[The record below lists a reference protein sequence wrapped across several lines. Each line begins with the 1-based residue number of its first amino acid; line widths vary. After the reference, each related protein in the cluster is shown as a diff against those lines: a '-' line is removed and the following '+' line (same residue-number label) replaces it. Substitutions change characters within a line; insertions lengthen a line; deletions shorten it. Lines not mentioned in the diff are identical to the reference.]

1 MKSKDKYAENE
12 LSLFSEAEMGGFA
25 LEDIILAYRRCLRGK
40 LGTHEAQVFQMHYMS
55 ECVKLWRELN
65 NGLYQ
70 VSRYISF
77 ASFRPVLREI
87 FGSAFR
93 DRVVDTLL
101 ADKLVPVL
109 EQMFV
114 TDNYSTREGKGCL
127 FAVQRMAEMIRICS
141 ENYTRDCYLLK
152 DDISSF
158 FMAMSKEIAMQLW
171 SDVVNNHYR
180 GNDRALVEDTLR
192 RIVFDRPEKHCV
204 FKGNPHDLDG
214 IPPSKL
220 LRNTDGHHG
229 FPIGK
234 MISQL
239 TALIYL
245 NELDHLI
252 AEQWGMPLN
261 GHYMDDRLTIGLTV
275 DDLLGVK
282 KNIDSWHEQHHLRT
296 HPRKSYLQHYTKGVL
311 FAGAFILPNRTYVSK
326 RSVGNAFHRLAVF
339 NYRAVHD
346 RHYAR
351 RHAEEFAQTMNS
363 YLGLLMHHTEWNTT
377 HRLISEIGQEW
388 YEVMSV
394 VTTGKGHYRVVLHKA
409 YRPRVLAMTKLR
421 RRVKGKLLAM

>member
-1 MKSKDKYAENE
+1 MKSEDKYTVNE
-12 LSLFSEAEMGGFA
+12 LPLFSEAEMGGFA
-25 LEDIILAYRRCLRGK
+25 LEEIIEAYRLCLRGK
-40 LGTHEAQVFQMHYMS
+40 LGTHEAQMFQMHYMS

-65 NGLYQ
+65 AGQYK

-101 ADKLVPVL
+101 AMKLVPVL
-109 EQMFV
+109 EQLFV
-114 TDNYSTREGKGCL
+114 VDNYSTREGKGCL
-127 FAVQRMAEMIRICS
+127 FAVQRMSEMIRRCS

-158 FMAMSKEIAMQLW
+158 FMAMSKDIAMELW
-171 SDVVNNHYR
+171 SDVVNNYYQ

-192 RIVFDRPEKHCV
+192 RIIYDRPEKHCI
-204 FKGNPHDLDG
+204 FKGDPHDLDG
-214 IPPSKL
+214 IPPNKL
-220 LRNTDGHHG
+220 LRNTDGRHG

-245 NELDHLI
+245 NLLDHLI
-252 AEQWGMPLN
+252 AELWRMPLN
-261 GHYMDDRLTIGLTV
+261 GHYMDDRLTVARTIEELMT
-275 DDLLGVK
+275 VK
-282 KNIDSWHEQHHLRT
+282 KKIDNWHEQHHLRT
-296 HPRKSYLQHYTKGVL
+296 HPRKTYVQHYTKGVL
-311 FAGAFILPNRTYVSK
+311 FAGAFILPGRTYVSK
-326 RSVGNAFHRLAVF
+326 RSVGNMFHRLAVF
-339 NYRAVHD
+339 NFRAAND

-351 RHAEEFAQTMNS
+351 QHAEEFAQTMNS

-377 HRLISEIGQEW
+377 HRLIGEIGPEW
-388 YEVMSV
+388 FEVMMV
-394 VTTGKGHYRVVLHKA
+394 VTKHKRHYRVVLYND
-409 YRPRVLAMTKLR
+409 YRPRTRAMTRLR
-421 RRVKGKLLAM
+421 RRVSV

>member
-1 MKSKDKYAENE
+1 MTSKDRYTVNE
-12 LSLFSEAEMGGFA
+12 LSLFGEAEMGGFS
-25 LEDIILAYRRCLRGK
+25 LEEIILAYRKCLRGK
-40 LGTHEAQVFQMHYMS
+40 LGTHEAQLFQMNYME
-55 ECVKLWRELN
+55 ECVRLWRDLN
-65 NGLYQ
+65 AGLYQ

-101 ADKLVPVL
+101 AEKLVPVL
-109 EQMFV
+109 EQLFV
-114 TDNYSTREGKGCL
+114 IDNYSTREGKGCL
-127 FAVQRMAEMIRICS
+127 FAVQRTVEMIRQCS

-158 FMAMSKEIAMQLW
+158 FMAMSKDIAMKLW
-171 SDVVNNHYR
+171 SNVVNNYYQ

-192 RIVFDRPEKHCV
+192 RIIYDRPEKHCI
-204 FKGNPHDLDG
+204 FKGSPHDLDG
-214 IPPSKL
+214 IPPEKL
-220 LRNTDGHHG
+220 LRNSDGRHG

-252 AEQWGMPLN
+252 AEQWGFPLN
-261 GHYMDDRLTIGLTV
+261 GHYMDDRVTV
-275 DDLLGVK
+275 GHTKAELMAVK
-282 KNIDSWHEQHHLRT
+282 QKIDSWHLQHDLHT
-296 HPRKSYLQHYTKGVL
+296 HPRKTYLQHYTKGVL
-311 FAGAFILPNRTYVSK
+311 FAGAFILPGRSYVSK

-339 NYRAVHD
+339 NYRAAND
-346 RHYAR
+346 RHYVR

-377 HRLISEIGQEW
+377 HRLIREIGPEW
-388 YEVMSV
+388 YEVMMV
-394 VTTGKGHYRVVLHKA
+394 DTKGKGHYRVVLLKPF
-409 YRPRVLAMTKLR
+409 RPRVQAVTKL
-421 RRVKGKLLAM
+421 KKKINSYAKH